1 MDVKL
6 EILCLMVKKILAFF
20 ILMISIQITGI
31 SQGFNPY
38 AAYGQPTPKKNTL
51 RTILNKITWTLESG
65 YGTTFYGHQLEQGLL
80 VRKSDKQYISVDGTG
95 YYSDW
100 LNAPVFYNNLSVDD
114 NDARVSADTMQLKFN
129 GVGTGVPLNVG
140 LHVEFYR
147 FKIGLGAG
155 FEFHNLPQLNTP
167 TDRDVIGTYK
177 PEPKSTIFTKFYG
190 MFGGKF
196 YRIGDFHY
204 YVDLMAG
211 IMKHGSAFETSDNS
225 LFFNIGVPIEYEFSE
240 YFRGYIRPALET
252 KNYTVSLGEGGY
264 PVNHHQPA
272 AFVTIGIR
280 YNIPDTPRCPIK
292 SCRTQLKHRHKHL
305 GSKEYR
311 GQPFYKKQNPKIGEN
326 YPELH
331 RYKGNNKRKR
341 SGGY

>member
-1 MDVKL
+1 
-6 EILCLMVKKILAFF
+6 MVKKTVLFFVIPFIFQLNGLA
-20 ILMISIQITGI
+20 
-31 SQGFNPY
+31 QGFNPY
-38 AAYGQPTPKKNTL
+38 AAYGEPNPKKNTL
-51 RTILNKITWTLESG
+51 RTILNKITWTVESG
-65 YGTTFYGHQLEQGLL
+65 YGATFYGHELEQAFL
-80 VRKSDKQYISVDGTG
+80 VRKSNKQYISVGGSG

-100 LNAPVFYNNLSVDD
+100 LNAPVYNNNLIIND
-114 NDARVSADTMQLKFN
+114 NDTQISSDTAQLKFN
-129 GVGTGVPLNVG
+129 GIGTGVPLNVG
-140 LHVEFYR
+140 IHVEFYR
-147 FKIGLGAG
+147 FKLGLGAG
-155 FEFHNLPQLNTP
+155 FEFHNLPNLNAT
-167 TDRDVIGTYK
+167 TNRELVGTYE

-196 YRIGDFHY
+196 YQIGDFHY
-204 YVDLMAG
+204 YADLMAG
-211 IMKHGSAFETSDNS
+211 IMKYGNAFDNAGLNNS

-252 KNYTVSLGEGGY
+252 KNYTVALGESNY
-264 PVNHHQPA
+264 QVNHHQPTA
-272 AFVTIGIR
+272 YVTLGIR
-280 YNIPDTPRCPIK
+280 YNIPETPRCPIK